1 MAKSSMSNFSTI
13 TNVKRK
19 NMKTRLLN
27 NVDISLL
34 IVRILLGSIIA
45 AHGAQKIFGWFGG
58 YGFDATIGFFTQTV
72 GVPYLLA
79 VAIILIESIGML
91 ALIAGLLGRV
101 ISSALIAIMIG
112 AIVTTHA
119 GFGFFMNWS
128 GTQAGEGFEFH
139 LLVIAL
145 SSVVVINGSGVYS
158 IDHILGK
165 KLQTSALKKTSLV

>member
-1 MAKSSMSNFSTI
+1 
-13 TNVKRK
+13 
-19 NMKTRLLN
+19 MKTISLN

-34 IVRILLGSIIA
+34 VVRTFLGIIIA

-72 GVPYLLA
+72 GLPYLLA
-79 VAIILIESIGML
+79 VAIILTESIGML
-91 ALIAGLLGRV
+91 ALIAGLFGRL

-112 AIVTTHA
+112 AIVTTHG

-145 SSVVVINGSGVYS
+145 SSVVAINGSGVYS
-158 IDHILGK
+158 LDHILGK
-165 KLQTSALKKTSLV
+165 KLQANALNKTSLV